1 MTDEA
6 AQRAPMLT
14 LKQVVDRYLSVAP
27 KFGDPVAL
35 LAFRLTAEETQN
47 LFSALDEDYHISR
60 FLHFSLKQGQSYLIS
75 GLQASHVSIDST
87 IESIL

>member
-6 AQRAPMLT
+6 AQRAPMLS
-14 LKQVVDRYLSVAP
+14 LKQIVERYLAVAL
-27 KFGDPVAL
+27 KFGNVVPL
-35 LAFRLTAEETQN
+35 SAFGLTPEETER

-60 FLHFSLKQGQSYLIS
+60 FLHFSLDKGESYAIS
-75 GLQASHVSIDST
+75 GWQASHVSIDPS